1 MNYRLEKVETKD
13 KEILYKLLQFALY
26 DGSKYIEN
34 EINEN
39 GEFNYNW
46 FNNYFTDNDRCA
58 FFIKNDDD
66 KLLGFVMINSN
77 MKIYENGYSMAEF
90 LVLPNYRRNHIGKRV
105 AFDIFN
111 IFKGN
116 WEVEPIGNSE
126 EAYCFWKKTIEE
138 YTNNNYEYKNQIFIF
153 NN

>member
-58 FFIKNDDD
+58 FFIKSDDD